1 MGERPNVAVVGVG
14 AIGGFFAAH
23 LVAAGTADVIL
34 CVRRSFDELILESGG
49 DELRCTPTVLTD
61 PAQLE
66 PGASPEAVRRP
77 VDWVL
82 LATKAHQTPGA
93 AAWLRALTGPG
104 TRVVIMQNGVEHVER
119 VQPHVAEGTELIP
132 AVVYCGTEVVA
143 PGRIVHRTN
152 GFLIVP
158 ESRAADELAELFAPA
173 RAGVRATD
181 DFTTAV
187 WQKLCANVV
196 ANGITA
202 LTAQRMGVMRRPDL
216 LELGRGLV
224 DECVRVGRAEG
235 ADIDD
240 GYADLLLR
248 GIQDMP
254 DESGTSMLYDRLA
267 GNPLEYDAKYGA
279 VVRAGRR
286 HGIATPLHQAF
297 VGLLGAIS
305 DAPPPT
311 ASLASRSGDR
321 VPAG

>member
-1 MGERPNVAVVGVG
+1 MGERPSVAVVGVG

-23 LVAAGTADVIL
+23 LVDADTADVAL
-34 CVRRSFDELILESGG
+34 CVRTPFTELVLESGG
-49 DELRCTPTVLTD
+49 DELRSTPMVLTD
-61 PAQLE
+61 PGVLGPGDA
-66 PGASPEAVRRP
+66 PGAPALPAEAGPSVRRP

-82 LATKAHQTPGA
+82 LGTKAHQTAGA
-93 AAWLRALTGPG
+93 APWLRALTGPG

-119 VQPHVAEGTELIP
+119 VQPFVADGTELIP
-132 AVVYCGTEVVA
+132 TVVYCGTEVVA

-158 ESRAADELAELFAPA
+158 ASSAADELAELFAPA
-173 RAGVRATD
+173 RAGIRTTD

-216 LELGRGLV
+216 LELGAGLAH
-224 DECVRVGRAEG
+224 ECARVGRADG

-240 GYADLLLR
+240 GYPDLLLR
-248 GIQDMP
+248 GIQAMP

-286 HGIATPLHQAF
+286 HGIPTPLHQAF

-305 DAPPPT
+305 DASSARP
-311 ASLASRSGDR
+311 
-321 VPAG
+321 